1 MSQIEAR
8 LKQMKNYLKEAMQNP
23 IANRLYIED
32 LNLSIAA
39 FEEQVKYANPMVQ
52 KGWVDSE

>member
-8 LKQMKNYLKEAMQNP
+8 LKQMKAYREKAMQNP

-32 LNLSIAA
+32 LDLSIAA

-52 KGWVDSE
+52 QGWADE